1 MNRLRERV
9 RRAASEEGGFT
20 LIELIVV
27 MLILG
32 NLAAIALPAFFNQ
45 KIKAQDAKAKELAHT
60 SQVAMETCATVNQG
74 LYTSCDLA
82 ALRAIE
88 PTIPATGVT
97 IANVGGGYTVTVAAT
112 GGDTYSI
119 IRSPTGALTFP
130 CTVPATATTRG
141 GCPGAGVAAGL
152 WG

>member
-1 MNRLRERV
+1 MDRLRERV
-9 RRAASEEGGFT
+9 CRAPSDEDGFT

-32 NLAAIALPAFFNQ
+32 NLAAIALPAFYGQ
-45 KIKAQDAKAKELAHT
+45 RAKAHDTKAKEMTHT
-60 SQVAMETCATVNQG
+60 TQVAMETCATSNLG
-74 LYTSCDLA
+74 LYTSCDLT

-97 IANVGGGYTVTVAAT
+97 IANTGGGYTVTATAATTENSYLITRAAT
-112 GGDTYSI
+112 GAMSYTCKVKTS
-119 IRSPTGALTFP
+119 A
-130 CTVPATATTRG
+130 RG
-141 GCPGAGVAAGL
+141 GCPGAGIADGV